1 MFMSDQ
7 HKNTSGTTL
16 DASLDISTHFTLQ
29 SFIKWVIVLIII

>member
-16 DASLDISTHFTLQ
+16 DASLDISTHFTLY
-29 SFIKWVIVLIII
+29 SSHLSNGSLF